1 MKKEKKKRKIKYF
14 FTQFFRYK
22 KLEKNL
28 KLSTP
33 EELFEINNF

>member
-1 MKKEKKKRKIKYF
+1 MKKGKKKRKIKYF

-28 KLSTP
+28 MLPTHEKS
-33 EELFEINNF
+33 FEINKS